1 MESFLDGF
9 SVAILFFLWFEA
21 VLNFHKLPQVIPIHF
36 DFHGN
41 PDNEGSKY
49 FIFLLPF
56 LATLIYIFLSYNIS
70 SIDHFPVKI
79 TPENTAVQTKI
90 VTLAVK
96 SIIAYTVMMFTYI
109 NRFIIKTALKKE
121 SSFFRIFYL
130 IAGLF
135 IIISAFLVAAYIYR

>member
-9 SVAILFFLWFEA
+9 SVAILFFLWLEA
-21 VLNFHKLPQVIPIHF
+21 ALNFHKLPQVIPIHF

-56 LATLIYIFLSYNIS
+56 LATLIY

-79 TPENTAVQTKI
+79 TPENAAIQTKI
-90 VTLAVK
+90 GILAVK
-96 SIIAYTVMMFTYI
+96 SVIAYTVMMFSYI
-109 NRFIIKTALKKE
+109 NRFIIKTSLKKE